1 MMTKMALVA
10 WGLTAS
16 VVASNGARKLSSTV
30 LSAMAD
36 AALANP
42 VPVADGE
49 DGPLTTMAYEVA
61 LAWLE
66 GANNG
71 GAIGDGHNSYCWGQI
86 YLPNGARTREGWS
99 GPELVSDPLKCA
111 NVVVRIVHTS
121 IAMGPKDCELCLY
134 ARGRVTP
141 EARRIS
147 GHRVDLA
154 RKLLSTVPVPTV
166 EALARL

>member
-1 MMTKMALVA
+1 MALVA

-16 VVASNGARKLSSTV
+16 LVASNGARKLSSTV

-42 VPVADGE
+42 VVEGDE
-49 DGPLTTMAYEVA
+49 GPLVTMGYEVA

-66 GANNG
+66 GSNNV

-86 YLPNGARTREGWS
+86 YLPNGAHTREGYS

-121 IAMGPKDCELCLY
+121 MEMGPKDCELCLY
-134 ARGRVTP
+134 ARGRVTA

-147 GHRVDLA
+147 KHRVDLA
-154 RKLLSTVPVPTV
+154 KRLLSTVPQPNV
-166 EALARL
+166 EPLARL